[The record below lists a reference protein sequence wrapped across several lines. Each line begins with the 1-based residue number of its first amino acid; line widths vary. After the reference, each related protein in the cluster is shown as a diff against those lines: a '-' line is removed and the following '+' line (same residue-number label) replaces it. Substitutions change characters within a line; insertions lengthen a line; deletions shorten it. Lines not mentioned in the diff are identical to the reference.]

1 MKVEVIDFYADW
13 CNPCKVMSPAIQ
25 ALQEEFPEEN
35 ESGVK
40 ITKIN
45 VDSDPEAAKK
55 YNIRSIPTLV
65 FLKEGVESERSS
77 GAKTKDFIK
86 ERINEIILNN

>member
-13 CNPCKVMSPAIQ
+13 CNPCKAMSPAIQ
-25 ALQEEFPEEN
+25 ALQEEFPEGN
-35 ESGVK
+35 ESGVT

-45 VDSDPEAAKK
+45 VDSNPEEAKK

-65 FLKEGVESERSS
+65 FLKEGIESERAS

>member
-13 CNPCKVMSPAIQ
+13 CNPCKAMSPAIK
-25 ALQEEFPEEN
+25 ALQEEFPEGN

-45 VDSDPEAAKK
+45 VDTDPEAAKK

-65 FLKEGVESERSS
+65 FLKEGVESERLS

-86 ERINEIILNN
+86 EKISDIILNS